1 MQLLIDKIR
10 KDGKV
15 YPGDILKVDS
25 FLNHQMDVEL
35 IDEIGKEFHRL
46 YGNCKVT
53 KVLTIEAS
61 GIGIA
66 CFVAKYFQVPLL
78 FAKKS
83 KSKNISND
91 VYSTQ
96 VASFTHGSVNT
107 VVVSKEY
114 LNSDDKVLII
124 DDFLAKGEAL
134 NGLIDLVN
142 QAGAELVG
150 TGTVI
155 EKGYQGGGD
164 ALRSKG
170 VRVESLAIIDSM
182 SADGSIVFRN

>member
-1 MQLLIDKIR
+1 MQLLIDRIK
-10 KDGKV
+10 KDGRV
-15 YPGDILKVDS
+15 FPGDILKVDS

-46 YGNCKVT
+46 YGNCDVT
-53 KVLTIEAS
+53 KILTIEAS

-66 CFVAKYFQVPLL
+66 CFVAKYFRVPLL

-83 KSKNISND
+83 KSKNISD
-91 VYSTQ
+91 DFYSAQ
-96 VASFTHGSVNT
+96 VESYTHGSVNT
-107 VVVSKEY
+107 IVASKEY

-124 DDFLAKGEAL
+124 DDFLATGQAL
-134 NGLIDLVN
+134 FGLIDIVK

-155 EKGYQGGGD
+155 EKGYQRGGD
-164 ALRSKG
+164 ILREKG
-170 VRVESLAIIDSM
+170 IRVESLAIIDSM
-182 SADGSIVFRN
+182 SDDGTIVFRD

>member
-1 MQLLIDKIR
+1 MKLLIDRIL

-15 YPGDILKVDS
+15 LPGDILKVDG
-25 FLNHQMDVEL
+25 FINHQMDVQL
-35 IDEIGKEFHRL
+35 LDEIGKEFYRL
-46 YGNCKVT
+46 YGNCEVT
-53 KVLTIEAS
+53 KILTIEAS

-66 CFVAKYFQVPLL
+66 CFVARYFQVPLL

-83 KSKNISND
+83 KSKNISDN
-91 VYSTQ
+91 VYSSQ

-114 LNSDDKVLII
+114 LHPEDKVLII

-134 NGLIDLVN
+134 NGLIKIVE
-142 QAGAELVG
+142 QAGATLVG

-164 ALRSKG
+164 ALRAKG
-170 VRVESLAIIDSM
+170 IRVESLAIVDSM
-182 SADGSIVFRN
+182 SDDGSITFRN